1 MRPWTVTALLLLPL
15 VLAAC
20 SSKPRIASTDPFLTT
35 EEAFKKSVKIL
46 AVAPMEIPPGLPDTT
61 NVADDFSALI
71 DEELSRRGYSVIRPQ
86 KYTAAW
92 ARVATDMGDF
102 KILGSEE
109 RDEAKLSAAMV
120 RTMESLGA
128 DFKLDAVVFP
138 SIVVVEAEFGA
149 GRAVWDGAEQ
159 NIETA
164 GAMESFFA
172 GSQRGVVGAVSLKL
186 SIRDREGVTLFIHNG
201 GIQVLS
207 KMEGKAFVNVPRE
220 ELFTDKERNRRAVEI
235 AIEPLKR

>member
-1 MRPWTVTALLLLPL
+1 MRPFIAAALLVLPL

-20 SSKPRIASTDPFLTT
+20 SSKPRIASTDPFLTA

-46 AVAPMEIPPGLPDTT
+46 AVAPMEVPPGFPDTT
-61 NVADDFSALI
+61 SFAGEFSALI
-71 DEELSRRGYSVIRPQ
+71 DEELNRRGYSVIRPQ
-86 KYTAAW
+86 NYTAAW
-92 ARVATDMGDF
+92 ARVAADMGDF
-102 KILGSEE
+102 KVLGAEE
-109 RDEAKLSAAMV
+109 RDEAKLAAAMV
-120 RTMESLGA
+120 RAMESLGA
-128 DFKLDAVVFP
+128 DFNLDAIVFP

-149 GRAVWDGAEQ
+149 GSAVWDGAEQ
-159 NIETA
+159 KIETA

-186 SIRDREGVTLFIHNG
+186 SIRDREGKTLFINNG

-220 ELFTDKERNRRAVEI
+220 ELFADRERNRRAVEI

>member
-1 MRPWTVTALLLLPL
+1 
-15 VLAAC
+15 
-20 SSKPRIASTDPFLTT
+20 
-35 EEAFKKSVKIL
+35 
-46 AVAPMEIPPGLPDTT
+46 MEVPPGFPDTT
-61 NVADDFSALI
+61 TFAGEFSALI
-71 DEELSRRGYSVIRPQ
+71 DEELHRRGYSVIRPQ
-86 KYTAAW
+86 NYTAAW
-92 ARVATDMGDF
+92 ARVAADMGDF
-102 KILGSEE
+102 KVLGSEE
-109 RDEAKLSAAMV
+109 RDEAKLSQAMV
-120 RTMESLGA
+120 RTMEALGA
-128 DFKLDAVVFP
+128 DFKLDAIVFP
-138 SIVVVEAEFGA
+138 SIIVVEAEFGA

-159 NIETA
+159 KIETA

-186 SIRDREGVTLFIHNG
+186 SIRDREGKTLFIHNG

>member
-1 MRPWTVTALLLLPL
+1 
-15 VLAAC
+15 
-20 SSKPRIASTDPFLTT
+20 
-35 EEAFKKSVKIL
+35 
-46 AVAPMEIPPGLPDTT
+46 MEIPPGLPDTT

-102 KILGSEE
+102 RILGSEE
-109 RDEAKLSAAMV
+109 RDEAKLSRGDGPHDGDRSARISSWTRSSSPASSSWKRSSARGERCGTAPSRRSKRRARWRASSRDRSAA
-120 RTMESLGA
+120 SSGL
-128 DFKLDAVVFP
+128 L
-138 SIVVVEAEFGA
+138 
-149 GRAVWDGAEQ
+149 
-159 NIETA
+159 
-164 GAMESFFA
+164 
-172 GSQRGVVGAVSLKL
+172 SLKL
-186 SIRDREGVTLFIHNG
+186 SIRDREGITLFIHNG